1 MKFKKEDFR
10 EMVKNEIRKMIDDD
24 MLRDPPVL
32 GDPNYV
38 KYTSA
43 DDACSTC
50 REDPCECSYEEERN
64 PKKLT
69 CGACGGV
76 LFMEGDCGCTRD
88 VALYVPTHTDPSS
101 DSHDVHDKPVAYMA
115 KSQLYKLGKYA
126 QKLQSMIPD
135 DLDLDDWMRSH
146 ISQAADDIGEVYH
159 KLDFQLSKEGN

>member
-1 MKFKKEDFR
+1 
-10 EMVKNEIRKMIDDD
+10 MVKNEIRKMIDDD

-38 KYTSA
+38 RYA
-43 DDACSTC
+43 DADADHDD
-50 REDPCECSYEEERN
+50 RHEDPCEYSYEEEKN
-64 PKKLT
+64 PRKLT
-69 CGACGGV
+69 CGSCGGV

-88 VALYVPTHTDPSS
+88 VSHFVPKHAIAPEVD
-101 DSHDVHDKPVAYMA
+101 DSHHEKPVAYMA